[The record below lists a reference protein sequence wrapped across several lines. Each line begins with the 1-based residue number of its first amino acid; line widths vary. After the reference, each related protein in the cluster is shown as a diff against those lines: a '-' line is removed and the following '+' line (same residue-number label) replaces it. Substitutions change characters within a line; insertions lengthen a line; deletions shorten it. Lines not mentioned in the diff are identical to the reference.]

1 MTEKTGK
8 NTVGLRPW
16 RKGQSGNP
24 GGRPKMDRTIVELA
38 REHTAAAMQTL
49 IDIAADKD
57 APPSARVGAAQ
68 AILDRGWGKATQVI
82 EATVKEQLTIE
93 QIDMR
98 LAALITA

>member
-1 MTEKTGK
+1 
-8 NTVGLRPW
+8 
-16 RKGQSGNP
+16 
-24 GGRPKMDRTIVELA
+24 MDRTIVELA
-38 REHTAAAMQTL
+38 REHTAAAMRTL
-49 IDIAADKD
+49 IDIAADKN

-98 LAALITA
+98 LAALISGIALEAPVDRQALVAARADSDDPTAR